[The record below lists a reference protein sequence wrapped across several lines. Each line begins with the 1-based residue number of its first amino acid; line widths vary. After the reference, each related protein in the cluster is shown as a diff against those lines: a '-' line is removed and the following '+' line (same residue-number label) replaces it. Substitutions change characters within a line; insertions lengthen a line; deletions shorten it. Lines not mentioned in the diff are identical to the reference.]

1 MDPTDVFKNNLGH
14 WIKKLDHVMTIKIN
28 ELLRPYGL
36 ARSQWEVLYRI
47 QNSNGISQ
55 KDLQDV
61 MKVESGTLT
70 GIIDALVRKGW
81 VTRREHPNDRRVKV
95 LAPTEDSPIQW
106 ADVPNPIHALRP
118 VMMHGIS
125 SDVEDFVIGVLK
137 TAVLNLENAQN
148 MEVNL

>member
-1 MDPTDVFKNNLGH
+1 VDPTDVFKNNLGH

-47 QNSNGISQ
+47 QNSKGISQ

-70 GIIDALVRKGW
+70 GIVDALVRKGW

-95 LAPTEDSPIQW
+95 LIPNADSPIKW
-106 ADVPNPIHALRP
+106 TDVPNPIHVLRP
-118 VMMHGIS
+118 VMMQRIS
-125 SDVEDFVIGVLK
+125 SEDESFVIGILK
-137 TAVLNLENAQN
+137 TAVLNLENSENVEAD
-148 MEVNL
+148 